1 MSINFKQLQQIYNQ
15 QINSILAVDGLTT
28 ECVLNYGVSKRNLC
42 PNCIFDVN
50 LKKSSNKYKIGG
62 PAPFVSG
69 MICPYCN
76 GIGYYGE
83 IKSDQ
88 IYLAVLWDYKKWISP
103 PLNISNPE
111 GYIQTICHKSKLA
124 KIRQAKDIT
133 VILNRQLSNPIFELY
148 EEPTPAG
155 LGDNEYLFCM
165 WKKIGSSN
173 SVPGFE
179 PPPPKCYSD
188 TEKLELICDFI
199 NKCFSAI
206 IGKNLDCDLDN
217 KCRSEFTKLELL
229 CNEIDKCSS
238 NITNFALICEEINK
252 CYSTN
257 NSFDLLCSEINKCG
271 SDPASINNL
280 CGTINGCVP
289 DSVLKIKLGSEP
301 THISEPKQLNI
312 ISNVANKCNNI
323 KKLALS

>member
-1 MSINFKQLQQIYNQ
+1 MTINFKQLQQIYNQ
-15 QINSILAVDGLTT
+15 QINSILAADGLTT

-62 PAPFVSG
+62 PVSFISG

-76 GIGYYGE
+76 GVGYYGE

-133 VILNRQLSNPIFELY
+133 IILNRQLSNPIFELY

-165 WKKIGSSN
+165 WKKIGSS
-173 SVPGFE
+173 STVPRFD
-179 PPPPKCYSD
+179 PPALKCYSD
-188 TEKLELICDFI
+188 IEKIELICDFI
-199 NKCFSAI
+199 NKCVSAI
-206 IGKNLDCDLDN
+206 IGKDLDCSLDN
-217 KCRSEFTKLELL
+217 KCLSGFTKLELL
-229 CNEIDKCSS
+229 CNAINKCSS
-238 NITNFALICEEINK
+238 NTSNLTLACNEISG
-252 CYSTN
+252 CYSDT
-257 NSFDLLCSEINKCG
+257 NSFDLLSNEINGCG
-271 SDPASINNL
+271 SDSVLVNTL
-280 CGTINGCVP
+280 CQTINSCIP
-289 DSVLKIKLGSEP
+289 DNILKTK
-301 THISEPKQLNI
+301 ISEPQNISKTKQLGIINNI
-312 ISNVANKCNNI
+312 ANKCNNI
-323 KKLALS
+323 KKLTIS